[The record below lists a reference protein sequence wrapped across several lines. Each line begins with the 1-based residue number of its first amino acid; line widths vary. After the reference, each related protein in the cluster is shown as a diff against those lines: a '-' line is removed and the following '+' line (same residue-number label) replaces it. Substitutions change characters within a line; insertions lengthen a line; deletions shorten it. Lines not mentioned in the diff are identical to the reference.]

1 MILVSI
7 VVPTFKRPELLN
19 RCLAA
24 LTQQNFDRTT
34 YEIIIADD
42 AATEETK
49 RLVEYWLE
57 RIGYVPG
64 ETKNTPLLRYIPVTE
79 KHGPAAARNVGWRA
93 ASGEI
98 IAFTDDDC
106 IPNSNWLKAGINAF
120 KDEIIGVRGRII
132 VPLPNP
138 PTDYE
143 LNTAGLEKAEFVTA
157 NCFYR
162 REAIASINGFDER
175 FTMPWREDSDL
186 FFSLLKQGGEFVYAP
201 DAIVTHPIRPA
212 PWGISL
218 SQQNKS
224 MFNALLYKKHPNL
237 YKEKL
242 PPVTPWHYYLIVTS
256 VILFLLATL
265 TKHPYFAV
273 VALMIWLIMTG
284 RFCIARLQNTS
295 HTPKHIA
302 EMIFTSLLIPF
313 LSIFWRIF
321 GAFKFRVF
329 FL

>member
-7 VVPTFKRPELLN
+7 VVPTFKR
-19 RCLAA
+19 
-24 LTQQNFDRTT
+24 
-34 YEIIIADD
+34 
-42 AATEETK
+42 
-49 RLVEYWLE
+49 
-57 RIGYVPG
+57 
-64 ETKNTPLLRYIPVTE
+64 
-79 KHGPAAARNVGWRA
+79 
-93 ASGEI
+93 
-98 IAFTDDDC
+98 
-106 IPNSNWLKAGINAF
+106 
-120 KDEIIGVRGRII
+120 
-132 VPLPNP
+132 
-138 PTDYE
+138 
-143 LNTAGLEKAEFVTA
+143 
-157 NCFYR
+157 
-162 REAIASINGFDER
+162 
-175 FTMPWREDSDL
+175 
-186 FFSLLKQGGEFVYAP
+186 
-201 DAIVTHPIRPA
+201 PIRPA

-242 PPVTPWHYYLIVTS
+242 PPVTPWHYYLILNSLV
-256 VILFLLATL
+256 VFLLATL

-273 VALMIWLIMTG
+273 VALMIWIIITG
-284 RFCIARLQNTS
+284 RFCITRLQNTS